1 VTATTDAL
9 VVALDAENAAIFTY
23 GVVAAYAA
31 PSRTQNIAEFTAEHR
46 SRREELTA
54 ALTAAQAEVPDAAPG
69 YNLPQPVTDPVSALT
84 VALSTEE
91 DCAIAYR
98 ALMERADDVSARRLA
113 LSGLTDSAR
122 RAATWRLALRISPS
136 TVALPGSTG

>member
-1 VTATTDAL
+1 MTATTDAL
-9 VVALDAENAAIFTY
+9 VVALDMENAAIFAY

-31 PSRTQNIAEFTAEHR
+31 ETRTRTIAEFTAEHR

-54 ALTAAQAEVPDAAPG
+54 ALTAAKVEVPEAAPG
-69 YNLPQPVTDPVSALT
+69 YNVPQPVTDPVSALNA
-84 VALSTEE
+84 ALSTEE

-98 ALMERADDVSARRLA
+98 ALMERAEDVENRRLA
-113 LSGLTDSAR
+113 LSGLADSAR

-136 TVALPGSTG
+136 TVALPGSTV

>member
-1 VTATTDAL
+1 VTVTTDAL
-9 VVALDAENAAIFTY
+9 AATLDAENATIFTY

-31 PSRTQNIAEFTAEHR
+31 AARAQTIAEFTAEHR

-54 ALTAAQAEVPDAAPG
+54 ALTTAAAEVPEAAPG
-69 YNLPQPVTDPVSALT
+69 YDLPQPITDPVSALT

-91 DCAIAYR
+91 DCTIAYR
-98 ALMERADDVSARRLA
+98 ALLERAEDAAARSLA
-113 LSGLTDSAR
+113 LGGLTDSAR

-136 TVALPGSTG
+136 TVALPGSTV

>member
-1 VTATTDAL
+1 MTVTTDAL
-9 VVALDAENAAIFTY
+9 AATLDAEHATIFTY

-31 PSRTQNIAEFTAEHR
+31 AARAQTIAEFTAEHR

-54 ALTAAQAEVPDAAPG
+54 ALTTAAVEVPEAAPG
-69 YNLPQPVTDPVSALT
+69 YDLPQPITDPVSALT

-91 DCAIAYR
+91 DCTIAYR
-98 ALMERADDVSARRLA
+98 ALLERAEDAAVRSLA
-113 LSGLTDSAR
+113 LAGLTDSAR

-136 TVALPGSTG
+136 TVALPGSTI

>member
-1 VTATTDAL
+1 MTVTTDAL
-9 VVALDAENAAIFTY
+9 AATLDAENATIFTY

-31 PSRTQNIAEFTAEHR
+31 AARAQTIAEFTAEHR

-54 ALTAAQAEVPDAAPG
+54 ALTTAAAEVPEAAPG
-69 YNLPQPVTDPVSALT
+69 YDLPQPITDPVSALT

-91 DCAIAYR
+91 DCTIAYR
-98 ALMERADDVSARRLA
+98 ALLERAEDAAARSLA
-113 LSGLTDSAR
+113 LGGLTDSAR

-136 TVALPGSTG
+136 TVALPGSTV

>member
-1 VTATTDAL
+1 MTVTTDAL
-9 VVALDAENAAIFTY
+9 AATLDAENATIFTY

-31 PSRTQNIAEFTAEHR
+31 AARAQTIAEFTAEHR

-54 ALTAAQAEVPDAAPG
+54 ALSTAAAEVPEAAPG
-69 YNLPQPVTDPVSALT
+69 YDLPQPITDPVSALT

-91 DCAIAYR
+91 DCTIAYR
-98 ALMERADDVSARRLA
+98 ALLERAEDAAVRGLA
-113 LSGLTDSAR
+113 LGGLTDSAR

-136 TVALPGSTG
+136 TVALPGSTI

>member
-1 VTATTDAL
+1 MTTDAL
-9 VVALDAENAAIFTY
+9 AATLDAENATIFTY

-31 PSRTQNIAEFTAEHR
+31 AARAQTIAEFTAEHR

-54 ALTAAQAEVPDAAPG
+54 ALTTAATEVPEAAPG
-69 YNLPQPVTDPVSALT
+69 YDLPQPITDPVSALT

-91 DCAIAYR
+91 DCTIAYR
-98 ALMERADDVSARRLA
+98 ALLERAEDAAVRSLA
-113 LSGLTDSAR
+113 LGGLTDSAR

-136 TVALPGSTG
+136 TVALPGSTI

>member
-1 VTATTDAL
+1 VTVTTDAL
-9 VVALDAENAAIFTY
+9 AATLDAENATIFTY

-31 PSRTQNIAEFTAEHR
+31 AARAQTIAEFTAEHR

-54 ALTAAQAEVPDAAPG
+54 ALATAAAEVPEAAPG
-69 YNLPQPVTDPVSALT
+69 YDLPQPITDPVSALT

-91 DCAIAYR
+91 DCTIAYR
-98 ALMERADDVSARRLA
+98 ALLERAEDAAARSLA
-113 LSGLTDSAR
+113 LGGLTDSAR

-136 TVALPGSTG
+136 TVALPGSTV